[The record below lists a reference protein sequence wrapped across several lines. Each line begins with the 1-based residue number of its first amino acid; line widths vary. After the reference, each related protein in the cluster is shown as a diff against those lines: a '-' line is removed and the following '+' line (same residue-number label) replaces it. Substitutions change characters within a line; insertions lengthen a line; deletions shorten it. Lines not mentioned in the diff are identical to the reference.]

1 MPDTSSSRISYSAA
15 ALFLLVI
22 AILIAPV
29 GALVTDVL
37 AQSTGGSPP
46 QLLVAAD
53 PLSDAVSAT
62 AAEFRVD
69 ESGAAAYSIPL
80 YAVPGTAGV
89 VPQLTLSYSS
99 QNGDGP
105 VGKGWAIGGLS
116 SISRCRATREAGDF
130 IGASTPDGNPTPI
143 NFSASDRFCLD
154 GQRLIPSSATCP
166 AASGMTAAALA
177 TEVDSF
183 ARVCA
188 YTAGSATGGPSFFT
202 VERKDGS
209 TSWYGDRDNNNAS
222 NRPDG
227 YFETNSTLN
236 PAAALTWAQTRFQD
250 STGNYIDYF
259 YLENPAGAGTGE
271 HLISEVR
278 YTGKTVLSGQ
288 SGSAAA
294 PYAKVVFNYVARPAA
309 KWSKGYASG
318 GTFTQSRS
326 LSSITSCATLSCTVQ
341 EQVRHYLLTYAVSVS
356 GSNFDTLIGLQEC
369 RDNTA
374 AVCASPTS
382 FVWSQGK
389 YEFATQETPANLPL
403 DVSSFA
409 GFKYGD
415 LDGDGRSDLVYLR
428 GGSSNCATNFIVT
441 ALSVL
446 DSANRPAFAGG
457 STLCLP
463 AFITNRGE
471 GAWHLFDYNGD
482 GRDDLFVAGPEWQG
496 WRLFPSNG
504 SGFDSSQNLIAGLS
518 SIIPSYPDKND
529 QVQLAD
535 LNGDGLTDVVYP
547 NGGTLR
553 ARIMERQGAGFGW
566 GIEKTI
572 AIDQASLDGCAQ
584 QDPGDDCSYA
594 VAGAPTP
601 KTNFAQLTDFNG
613 DATSDL
619 LIQVTTTITQY
630 NYGTPGCP
638 IEPIAPPQAQST
650 DQPSLAVLP
659 YVIQEDSST
668 AAAESVA
675 ADSCV
680 VTTITNRLHALSVQS
695 LGVNG
700 VALKSYGV
708 VSPGNPETITFAD
721 ANGDGLS
728 DVFYRATTNSDWVY
742 QLNRGTGFISGGT
755 LTQTD
760 YREQTRFQDIN
771 GDGRADALMLTDSGG
786 NKVYA
791 VRYALSTGGY
801 AATTTPIL
809 GGNARLCT
817 GSCNE
822 DLYVPIFSDFD
833 ADGNLDLMSIRMENN
848 PALYVSRSN
857 SRFEPRDTLVKV
869 VNGLGSET
877 DITYAPLTN
886 KDLYRRDTGSRN
898 GLNWGRGAPVLDLLA
913 PSYAVARVSSSS
925 PQLGAPSAKATLH
938 YRYAGARVQA
948 GGRGFLGFR
957 EMITIDPN
965 QSGGHV
971 VTTTT
976 YAQNFPFVGVP
987 TQTIKAAVLNQA
999 YLVPTCLSSAITN
1012 ACYATPGQGFPSL
1025 GGSVFS
1031 NGVQIWEVA
1040 PASLATQTPLN
1051 VRTLGTE
1058 ESLRDPFTGSQTSKV
1073 STAFTY
1079 GSYGNVSQTRVD
1091 TFNGTESAAAVT
1103 VITAN
1108 TYTDDVAKWRLG
1120 RLTASTITHRRPSQP
1135 DVVRTTGFS
1144 YSMGGAATGL
1154 LSEERTQPGGSADQ
1168 ALTKTYTLDQY
1179 GNRVQ
1184 SVICGAPA
1192 TSCST
1197 TGFQFHPAALNAVK
1211 RYSRVEY
1218 DAQGRFPVTTI
1229 EPFWNGTGTVEL
1241 TTSRVVE
1248 RNIFGDAV
1256 NVLDVNNVRTFAVK
1270 GLLGRD
1276 YYGWAQTSPNATP
1289 GNGGMTSL
1297 TTYRWCGSQVNCP
1310 QGAKVRQ
1317 QVVTLGSPRQWT
1329 YLDVLG
1335 RPVMKAVET
1344 FNTNVIGKDVAA
1356 TCTAYDVTGKPIK
1369 ASNPFFLA
1377 GTGGTDGPTGLDAVC
1392 TSASRLWTTTT
1403 YDLLG
1408 RPTRV
1413 ETPDPN
1419 GTAAVTNA
1427 YSNLTTGA
1435 RDPRGNLTNSF
1446 RNGKGE
1452 LTKVVDA
1459 TGLATYYNY
1468 FADGTLG
1475 SVLRDAG
1482 RGTVGNYFGYDVL
1495 GRKTS
1500 QQDPDSGLSTFQ
1512 YNALGEVIVQID
1524 AKGQRTENEYD
1535 ARGRVWRRTVK
1546 TAGGTI
1552 ETQSTFTF
1560 DTATNGAGQLASES
1574 ITGTYAAWSGQ
1585 SALALGYTRS
1595 ATYDAMGR
1603 GLTTATTID
1612 GVAYATFTHY
1622 DELGRA
1628 YRGQDASGRWVKTE
1642 YDARG
1647 FVRAVCNSIET
1658 DTAPTCPADANTY
1671 VATLTT
1677 DEWGHVTKERRGN
1690 SAALEVN
1697 RTYYAQNGKVAE
1709 ICGGTSA
1716 GCNLVKEGYGWDLAG
1731 NLSTH
1736 SKETRYVETFTYD
1749 SLNRLR
1755 TTYLAQQD
1763 GVPVNQLMQN
1773 YEYDQLGN
1781 ICHRDTHGWAS
1792 RDYTYAGRA
1801 GCGLGG
1807 ANSTQGSGG
1816 TGTLG
1821 PGQVTALV
1829 DATTLNQYYDANGN
1843 MIQRDGPVAG
1853 NDWVLKY
1860 TAANQAHEITKDTG
1874 ERMRFWYGADGARYK
1889 SEDGAKKT
1897 LYLGNV
1903 EIVTDGAVVT
1913 TRRTI
1918 AGVMLQTVVGTTATN
1933 YYLFHDQLG
1942 SLVRIANAAG
1952 AVVSSMDFLA
1962 FGGRRNTDTQAA
1974 NGTPPSLTPRG
1985 FTGHEMLDSV
1995 GLIHMNGRIY
2005 DQYLGRFLQPDPVI
2019 QTPDNAQSW
2028 NAYTYCF
2035 NNPLA
2040 YTDPS
2045 GNISLR
2051 QGLALVIGAVAA
2063 IFGQYYIT
2071 QGMYAAA
2078 FGVAIAG
2085 GFAAGYVGTGTLKGG
2100 VQGAFAA
2107 GLTMGV
2113 GVAFQGANIYAQMF
2127 AQGLSG
2133 GIVEGMNGG
2142 DFGNGFLSA
2151 GLTTAFMPQV
2161 GFINNDY
2168 ARTAVGA
2175 IVGGSISKATGG
2187 KFANGA
2193 ISGAIQ
2199 GAMSKTNRA
2208 EELNASGNNEF
2219 GSYETEAPEG
2229 FNLLREKYPEIDAR
2243 MDSYWDSSFK
2253 GNSRRE
2259 YGFLGVENLEAT
2271 QMRFLQLEAKWSWN
2285 PMSFGYKSIAMDPS
2299 TLKGKFF
2306 AAGLNPAEWNIRVV
2320 YHTHP
2325 FDFCNAFCGPGSS
2338 GLGPSSGDQS
2348 LANNR
2353 YWSKSYFVVRQMQG
2367 MTAQGIPT
2375 YQDLYYGPSAMN
2387 PNSK

>member
-1 MPDTSSSRISYSAA
+1 MPDASSSRLSYSAA
-15 ALFLLVI
+15 ALFLLVV
-22 AILIAPV
+22 AILIAPL
-29 GALVTDVL
+29 GALVNHVI
-37 AQSTGGSPP
+37 AQTTGGGSPP
-46 QLLVAAD
+46 QVLVAAD

-69 ESGAAAYSIPL
+69 ESGAATYSIPL

-89 VPQLTLSYSS
+89 APQLSLSYSS
-99 QNGDGP
+99 QGGYGP
-105 VGKGWAIGGLS
+105 MGKGWSIGGLS

-130 IGASTPDGNPTPI
+130 IGAATPDGNPAPI

-154 GQRLIPSSATCP
+154 GQRLIPSTASCP
-166 AASGMTAAALA
+166 SVSGMTAAALA

-183 ARVCA
+183 QRVCA
-188 YTAGSATGGPSFFT
+188 YTSGSATSGPSFFT

-209 TSWYGDRDNNNAS
+209 TSWYGDRDNNNS
-222 NRPDG
+222 QNRPDG
-227 YFETNSTLN
+227 YFETNSALN
-236 PAAALTWAQTRFQD
+236 PAAALSWAQTRLQD
-250 STGNYIDYF
+250 STGNYVDF
-259 YLENPAGAGTGE
+259 LYLENPAGAGTGE
-271 HLISEVR
+271 HLISEIR
-278 YTGKTVLSGQ
+278 YTGKTVLTGQ
-288 SGSAAA
+288 SGSASA
-294 PYAKVVFNYVARPAA
+294 PYAKMVFNYAVRPEAQ
-309 KWSKGYASG
+309 WSKGYASG
-318 GTFTQSRS
+318 GILTQSRRLDS
-326 LSSITSCATLSCTVQ
+326 VTSCATLACAST
-341 EQVRHYLLTYAVSVS
+341 EQARHYLLTYTASTS
-356 GSNFDTLIGLQEC
+356 GSNLETLIGLQEC
-369 RDNTA
+369 RDGTA

-382 FVWSQGK
+382 FAWSAARN
-389 YEFATQETPANLPL
+389 EFATSEDPSSTLGNWFSPFQGMKWG
-403 DVSSFA
+403 DV
-409 GFKYGD
+409 
-415 LDGDGRSDLVYLR
+415 DGDGRQDMVYILE
-428 GGSSNCATNFIVT
+428 GTSSGVCPTEGVFVAFAT
-441 ALSVL
+441 L
-446 DSANRPAFAGG
+446 DSANRLTFVKDSSKWTCTPAELLPERGNG
-457 STLCLP
+457 S
-463 AFITNRGE
+463 
-471 GAWHLFDYNGD
+471 WHLLDYNGD
-482 GRDDLFVAGPEWQG
+482 GRDDLMVGAGDGQP
-496 WRLFPSNG
+496 WRVYPSMG
-504 SGFDSSQNLIAGLS
+504 RDGHASKVFDDGQNLVAGLS
-518 SIIPSYPDKND
+518 QFLPSSLVEDRQP
-529 QVQLAD
+529 QLAD
-535 LNGDGLTDVVYP
+535 LNGDGLLDVVYP
-547 NGGTLR
+547 NGSLLA
-553 ARIMERQGAGFGW
+553 ARLMERNGASFGFGSERAIVLQGASLNCPPN
-566 GIEKTI
+566 
-572 AIDQASLDGCAQ
+572 ASCTTWFEPTSFLGVNQLFDVNGDGSSDVLVQVNKNVTRQPLPDCVPEPGLPCTATTTQ
-584 QDPGDDCSYA
+584 QVSVWPHVVTSI
-594 VAGAPTP
+594 APTQI
-601 KTNFAQLTDFNG
+601 TLTAYGTSALAVIPGSQAGDFNG
-613 DATSDL
+613 DGLTDFL
-619 LIQVTTTITQY
+619 TV
-630 NYGTPGCP
+630 N
-638 IEPIAPPQAQST
+638 EST
-650 DQPSLAVLP
+650 NIVL
-659 YVIQEDSST
+659 YT
-668 AAAESVA
+668 
-675 ADSCV
+675 
-680 VTTITNRLHALSVQS
+680 
-695 LGVNG
+695 VN
-700 VALKSYGV
+700 
-708 VSPGNPETITFAD
+708 
-721 ANGDGLS
+721 
-728 DVFYRATTNSDWVY
+728 
-742 QLNRGTGFISGGT
+742 TG
-755 LTQTD
+755 
-760 YREQTRFQDIN
+760 TRFGSFTNLGAFPNSKHLKVADVN
-771 GDGRADALMLTDSGG
+771 GDGRSDLAYPTTVGT
-786 NKVYA
+786 NKAFV
-791 VRYALSTGGY
+791 
-801 AATTTPIL
+801 
-809 GGNARLCT
+809 ARLALPQGGFSAETALPGGSAIHCA
-817 GSCNE
+817 GSSCN
-822 DLYVPIFSDFD
+822 VD
-833 ADGNLDLMSIRMENN
+833 AYMSLFGDYDGDGSIEHVRFKPNDSNTEIH
-848 PALYVSRSN
+848 VSRSG
-857 SRFEPRDTLVKV
+857 SASQFTPRDVITRI

-877 DITYAPLTN
+877 EITYAPLTN
-886 KDLYRRDTGSRN
+886 KDLYRRDAGSRN
-898 GLNWGRGAPVLDLLA
+898 GLNWGRGSPVVDLLA
-913 PSYAVARVSSSS
+913 PTYAVARVSSSS
-925 PQLGAPSAKATLH
+925 PQLGAPSAKAALH

-957 EMITIDPN
+957 EMVTIDPN

-987 TQTIKAAVLNQA
+987 TQTVKAAVLNQA
-999 YLVPTCLSSAITN
+999 YLVPTCLNSTMTN
-1012 ACYATPGQGFPSL
+1012 TCYATPGQGFASL

-1031 NGVQIWEVA
+1031 NNVQSWEVA
-1040 PASLATQTPLN
+1040 PASLAAQTPLH

-1058 ESLRDPFTGSQTSKV
+1058 EVLRDPFTGTQTSRV
-1073 STAFTY
+1073 NTAFGY
-1079 GSYGNVSQTRVD
+1079 GSYGNVTATSVD
-1091 TFNGTESAAAVT
+1091 TFNGAETSPMST
-1103 VITAN
+1103 VVTAN
-1108 TYTDDVAKWRLG
+1108 TYADDPAKWRLG
-1120 RLTASTITHRRPSQP
+1120 RLTFSQVTHSRPSQP
-1135 DVVRTTGFS
+1135 NVVRTSSFAYSTSGAYTGLLTAERS
-1144 YSMGGAATGL
+1144 QSGGAAGQDL
-1154 LSEERTQPGGSADQ
+1154 RKEY
-1168 ALTKTYTLDQY
+1168 TYDDY
-1179 GNRVQ
+1179 GNQTVLET
-1184 SVICGAPA
+1184 CANPA
-1192 TSCST
+1192 TACST
-1197 TGFQFHPAALNAVK
+1197 TINFHPATPTVIQ
-1211 RYSRVEY
+1211 RYARTTY
-1218 DAQGRFPVTTI
+1218 DGIGRFPVTTI
-1229 EPFWNGTGTVEL
+1229 EPFWNGSGTVEL

-1248 RNIFGDAV
+1248 RNIFGDPV
-1256 NVLDVNNVRTFAVK
+1256 NVLDVNNVRTFAFK
-1270 GLLGRD
+1270 GALGRD
-1276 YYGWAQTSPNATP
+1276 YYEWAQTSPNATP
-1289 GNGGMTSL
+1289 GNGGVTSL

-1310 QGAKVRQ
+1310 TGAKVRQ

-1392 TSASRLWTTTT
+1392 TSSTRLWTTTT

-1419 GTAAVTNA
+1419 GVAAVTNA

-1459 TGLATYYNY
+1459 TGMNTYYNY

-1546 TAGGTI
+1546 TAGGAI

-1560 DTATNGAGQLASES
+1560 DTATNGAGQLASET

-1603 GLTTATTID
+1603 GLTTTTTID
-1612 GVAYATFTHY
+1612 GAAYATFTHY

-1642 YDARG
+1642 YNARG

-1671 VATLTT
+1671 VATLAT

-1697 RTYYAQNGKVAE
+1697 RTYYVQNGKVAE

-1829 DATTLNQYYDANGN
+1829 DTTTLSQYYDANGN

-1860 TAANQAHEITKDTG
+1860 NAANQAHEITKDTG

-1903 EIVTDGAVVT
+1903 EIVTDAGVVT
-1913 TRRTI
+1913 TRRTV
-1918 AGVMLQTVVGTTATN
+1918 AGVMLQTVVGATATN

-2019 QTPDNAQSW
+2019 QAPENAQSW
-2028 NAYTYCF
+2028 NAYTYVF

-2040 YTDPS
+2040 YTDPTGMMS
-2045 GNISLR
+2045 DRAWSNLWSLAGIAVSIIS
-2051 QGLALVIGAVAA
+2051 AGAASPYFAAGTAAGTATGFAIVA
-2063 IFGQYYIT
+2063 
-2071 QGMYAAA
+2071 
-2078 FGVAIAG
+2078 AG
-2085 GFAAGYVGTGTLKGG
+2085 GFVAGYASSGTLKGA
-2100 VQGAFAA
+2100 VTGAFTAVLTAGIAHSGWSAYQQVAAQAMTGGIMESLRGGNFGNGFMAA
-2107 GLTMGV
+2107 GLT
-2113 GVAFQGANIYAQMF
+2113 A
-2127 AQGLSG
+2127 
-2133 GIVEGMNGG
+2133 
-2142 DFGNGFLSA
+2142 
-2151 GLTTAFMPQV
+2151 AFMPHAGKGNTFV
-2161 GFINNDY
+2161 R
-2168 ARTAVGA
+2168 AMKGA
-2175 IVGGSISKATGG
+2175 LIGGTISAATGG

-2199 GAMSKTNRA
+2199 GAMSGKSPSQTQ
-2208 EELNASGNNEF
+2208 SDGD
-2219 GSYETEAPEG
+2219 EAMPPEA
-2229 FNLLREKYPEIDAR
+2229 RIDDPKKAR
-2243 MDSYWDSSFK
+2243 
-2253 GNSRRE
+2253 
-2259 YGFLGVENLEAT
+2259 
-2271 QMRFLQLEAKWSWN
+2271 
-2285 PMSFGYKSIAMDPS
+2285 IAMARADAAVEESGIWDRLYTSETQLARDWGKAVYPVS
-2299 TLKGKFF
+2299 EDVGAEIGAKFF
-2306 AAGLNPAEWNIRVV
+2306 KIGKYYVAGPSFSTGSVGQITGLNLAPGVSIGRLSG
-2320 YHTHP
+2320 YIHTHP
-2325 FDFCNAFCGPGSS
+2325 NVAWGEPRIS
-2338 GLGPSSGDQS
+2338 
-2348 LANNR
+2348 
-2353 YWSKSYFVVRQMQG
+2353 
-2367 MTAQGIPT
+2367 
-2375 YQDLYYGPSAMN
+2375 YQDIYNAYSEGVNAYVYSANYQQQWNYNEWSRM
-2387 PNSK
+2387 PIKDISQSYVPLDAAIRGY

>member
-22 AILIAPV
+22 AILIAPI
-29 GALVTDVL
+29 GALITDVL
-37 AQSTGGSPP
+37 AQSTGGSQPP
-46 QLLVAAD
+46 QLLVAPD

-69 ESGAAAYSIPL
+69 ESGAATYSIPL
-80 YAVPGTAGV
+80 YTVPGTAGV

-130 IGASTPDGNPTPI
+130 IGASTPDGNPAPI

-154 GQRLIPSSATCP
+154 GQRLIPSSATCLSV
-166 AASGMTAAALA
+166 SGMTAVALA
-177 TEVDSF
+177 TEIDSF
-183 ARVCA
+183 QRVCA
-188 YTAGSATGGPSFFT
+188 YTSGSSTNGPSFFT

-209 TSWYGDRDNNNAS
+209 TSWYGDRNNNS
-222 NRPDG
+222 SQNRPDG
-227 YFETNSTLN
+227 YFETNSALN

-250 STGNYIDYF
+250 STGNYIDYL

-271 HLISEVR
+271 HLISEIR
-278 YTGKTVLSGQ
+278 YTGKTLLAGQ
-288 SGSAAA
+288 SGAASA
-294 PYAKVVFNYVARPAA
+294 PYAKVVFNYAVRSAA

-341 EQVRHYLLTYAVSVS
+341 EQVRHYLLTYAASVS

-403 DVSSFA
+403 DVSSFF

-428 GGSSNCATNFIVT
+428 GGSANCATNFIVT
-441 ALSVL
+441 ALTVL
-446 DSANRPAFAGG
+446 DSANRPAYAGG

-463 AFITNRGE
+463 AFITQRGE

-547 NGGTLR
+547 NGGMLR

-566 GIEKTI
+566 GIERTI

-584 QDPGDDCSYA
+584 QGVGDDCSYT

-601 KTNFAQLTDFNG
+601 KTNFVQLADFNG

-619 LIQVTTTITQY
+619 LIQVTTTITEY

-638 IEPIAPPQAQST
+638 IEPIAPPEAQAT
-650 DQPSLAVLP
+650 DQPLLAVLP
-659 YVIQEDSST
+659 YVVQEDSQ
-668 AAAESVA
+668 AAAAKSVA
-675 ADSCV
+675 AGSCV
-680 VTTITNRLHALSVQS
+680 VTTITSRLHALSVQS

-708 VSPGNPETITFAD
+708 VSPGNPEAITFAD
-721 ANGDGLS
+721 ANGDGLT
-728 DVFYRATTNSDWVY
+728 DVFYRATTSSDWVY
-742 QLNRGTGFISGGT
+742 QINRGTGFISGGT
-755 LTQTD
+755 LAQTD

-833 ADGNLDLMSIRMENN
+833 ADGNLDLMSIRMENS
-848 PALYVSRSN
+848 PPLYVSRSN
-857 SRFEPRDTLVKV
+857 SRFEPRDTIVKI

-886 KDLYRRDTGSRN
+886 KDLYRRDAGSRN
-898 GLNWGRGAPVLDLLA
+898 GLNWGRGSPVLDLLA

-965 QSGGHV
+965 QTGGHV

-987 TQTIKAAVLNQA
+987 LQTTKAAVLNQA
-999 YLVPTCLSSAITN
+999 YLVPTCLNSAVTN
-1012 ACYATPGQGFPSL
+1012 ACFATPGQAFPSL

-1031 NGVQIWEVA
+1031 NGVQVWEVA
-1040 PASLATQTPLN
+1040 PASLAAQTPLN

-1091 TFNGTESAAAVT
+1091 TFNSTESAAAVT

-1108 TYTDDVAKWRLG
+1108 TYSDDVAKWRLG
-1120 RLTASTITHRRPSQP
+1120 RLTASTVTHRRPSQP

-1184 SVICGAPA
+1184 SVVCGAPA

-1218 DAQGRFPVTTI
+1218 DTQGRFPVTTI

-1241 TTSRVVE
+1241 TTSRVLE
-1248 RNIFGDAV
+1248 RNIFGDPV
-1256 NVLDVNNVRTFAVK
+1256 NVLDVNNVRTFAFK
-1270 GLLGRD
+1270 GALGRD
-1276 YYGWAQTSPNATP
+1276 YYEWAQTSPNATP
-1289 GNGGMTSL
+1289 GNGGVTSL

-1310 QGAKVRQ
+1310 TGAKVRQ

-1356 TCTAYDVTGKPIK
+1356 TCTAYDVTGKPVK

-1392 TSASRLWTTTT
+1392 TSSSRLWTTTT

-1419 GTAAVTNA
+1419 GVAAVTNA
-1427 YSNLTTGA
+1427 YSNLTTGV

-1459 TGLATYYNY
+1459 TGLNTYYNY

-1560 DTATNGAGQLASES
+1560 DTATNGAGKLASES

-1603 GLTTATTID
+1603 GLTTTTTID
-1612 GVAYATFTHY
+1612 GAAYATFTHY

-1628 YRGQDASGRWVKTE
+1628 YRGQDASGRWAKTE
-1642 YDARG
+1642 YNSRG

-1671 VATLTT
+1671 VATLAT

-1697 RTYYAQNGKVAE
+1697 RTYFAQNGRVAE
-1709 ICGGTSA
+1709 ICSGTSA

-1807 ANSTQGSGG
+1807 ANSAQGSGG

-1829 DATTLNQYYDANGN
+1829 DTTTLNQYYDANGN

-1860 TAANQAHEITKDTG
+1860 NAANQAHEITKDTG

-1903 EIVTDGAVVT
+1903 EIVTNAGVVT

-1918 AGVMLQTVVGTTATN
+1918 AGVMLQTVVGATATN

-2019 QTPDNAQSW
+2019 QEPGNAQSW

-2045 GNISLR
+2045 GNISFR
-2051 QGLALVIGAVAA
+2051 QILGIAIAVIGTYV
-2063 IFGQYYIT
+2063 T
-2071 QGMYAAA
+2071 MGMDGGFFAKL
-2078 FGVAIAG
+2078 GVAIAFG
-2085 GFAAGYVGTGTLKGG
+2085 AASGYVATGTLRGA
-2100 VQGAFAA
+2100 VTGAFTA
-2107 GLTMGV
+2107 GITMGI
-2113 GVAFQGANIYAQMF
+2113 GQLGLDIWGRMAFQAMT
-2127 AQGLSG
+2127 G
-2133 GIVEGMNGG
+2133 GIVEGINGG
-2142 DFGNGFLSA
+2142 NFGNGFLAA
-2151 GLTTAFMPQV
+2151 GLTTAFMPQL
-2161 GFINNDY
+2161 GYINNDF
-2168 ARTAVGA
+2168 ARTAIGA
-2175 IVGGSISKATGG
+2175 IIGGSISKATGG

-2199 GAMSKTNRA
+2199 GAMTKVARPGVRGKPGQKGPTDPKVAAAAMAEGEKAMASVRNNVYTNLDDLAADTSEALQPVTDKFHTETGVKYFKNGDYFEAGSVVSDGEICVRGSVCGVSVHKSINLNGSNMNAVGYYHAHPENVTFSHNDMAYARA
-2208 EELNASGNNEF
+2208 QSLQVMRDQTAYVSMPNGQVNSLNTSHFGASPSDVGW
-2219 GSYETEAPEG
+2219 
-2229 FNLLREKYPEIDAR
+2229 
-2243 MDSYWDSSFK
+2243 DSYYK
-2253 GNSRRE
+2253 
-2259 YGFLGVENLEAT
+2259 YVE
-2271 QMRFLQLEAKWSWN
+2271 RIK
-2285 PMSFGYKSIAMDPS
+2285 
-2299 TLKGKFF
+2299 
-2306 AAGLNPAEWNIRVV
+2306 
-2320 YHTHP
+2320 
-2325 FDFCNAFCGPGSS
+2325 
-2338 GLGPSSGDQS
+2338 
-2348 LANNR
+2348 
-2353 YWSKSYFVVRQMQG
+2353 
-2367 MTAQGIPT
+2367 
-2375 YQDLYYGPSAMN
+2375 
-2387 PNSK
+2387 